1 MDVQHEIQT
10 LLASGLKFS
19 IEIDGRSV
27 VVWVGDYLRQSGA
40 AATVASLEQ
49 AVEWLHRHAA
59 LAAAARA

>member
-1 MDVQHEIQT
+1 MDVQQEIQA
-10 LLASGLKFS
+10 LVASGLKFS

-27 VVWVGDYLRQSGA
+27 LIWVGDYLRQSGA

-59 LAAAARA
+59 LATTGGA